1 MSELSNVYLYGEVG
15 IDVDASFIRAA
26 IDESPDGI
34 DLRINSGGGEVFEGQ
49 AIYSLL
55 NQYKGKTGNP
65 GRVFIDSLAASIAAV
80 IAMAGDEIIM
90 AENALLMIHNPW
102 TWGGGTSKE
111 LWETANVLDKV
122 RDTLVPVYDR
132 KTSLGRD
139 KIGAMMDAETWFDAA
154 EAIELGFADT
164 ITNPSAVIAASI
176 NSFSYRHAPL
186 AIRTSQTSEPQDDEK
201 QLAPHRR
208 NRAAIHLRRLKSNR

>member
-55 NQYKGKTGNP
+55 NQYKVKTGNP
-65 GRVFIDSLAASIAAV
+65 VRVFIDSLAASIASV

-111 LWETANVLDKV
+111 LRETANVLDKV
-122 RDTLVPVYDR
+122 RDTLITVYETR
-132 KTSLGRD
+132 TGLSRD
-139 KIGAMMDAETWFDAA
+139 TIGALMDEETWFNAK
-154 EAIELGFADT
+154 EAVEMGFADT
-164 ITNPSAVIAASI
+164 IISPSQVAAASI
-176 NSFSYRHAPL
+176 KAFSYNHAPDELL
-186 AIRTSQTSEPQDDEK
+186 AAQQPVGQEQRK
-201 QLAPHRR
+201 KLAPHRR
-208 NRAAIHLRRLKSNR
+208 NRAAVHLRRLNSR

>member
-55 NQYKGKTGNP
+55 NQYKVKTGNP
-65 GRVFIDSLAASIAAV
+65 VRVFIDSLAASIASV

-111 LWETANVLDKV
+111 LRETANVLDKV
-122 RDTLVPVYDR
+122 RDTLITVYETR
-132 KTSLGRD
+132 TGLSRD
-139 KIGAMMDAETWFDAA
+139 TIGALMDEETWFNAK
-154 EAIELGFADT
+154 EAVEMGFADT
-164 ITNPSAVIAASI
+164 IISPSQVAAASI
-176 NSFSYRHAPL
+176 KAFSYNHAPDELL
-186 AIRTSQTSEPQDDEK
+186 AAQQPGGQEQRK
-201 QLAPHRR
+201 KLAPHRR
-208 NRAAIHLRRLKSNR
+208 NRAAVHLRRLNSR

>member
-55 NQYKGKTGNP
+55 NQYKVKTGNP
-65 GRVFIDSLAASIAAV
+65 VRVFIDSLAASIASV

-111 LWETANVLDKV
+111 LRETANVLDKV
-122 RDTLVPVYDR
+122 RDTLITVYETR
-132 KTSLGRD
+132 TGLSRD
-139 KIGAMMDAETWFDAA
+139 TIGALMDEETWFNAK
-154 EAIELGFADT
+154 EAVEMGFAIPSSARHKWLRQALKRLAT
-164 ITNPSAVIAASI
+164 ITHLTNCLQHNSPSAR
-176 NSFSYRHAPL
+176 NS
-186 AIRTSQTSEPQDDEK
+186 E
-201 QLAPHRR
+201 R
-208 NRAAIHLRRLKSNR
+208 NWHHTDATGQRYTCDA

>member
-55 NQYKGKTGNP
+55 NQYKVKTGNP
-65 GRVFIDSLAASIAAV
+65 VRVFVDSLAASIASV

-102 TWGGGTSKE
+102 TWGGGTAKE
-111 LWETANVLDKV
+111 LRETANVLDKV
-122 RDTLVPVYDR
+122 RDTLVTVYETR
-132 KTSLGRD
+132 TGLSRD
-139 KIGAMMDAETWFDAA
+139 TIGALMDEETWFNAK
-154 EAIELGFADT
+154 EAVEMGFADT
-164 ITNPSAVIAASI
+164 IISPSQVAAASI
-176 NSFSYRHAPL
+176 KAFSYNHAP
-186 AIRTSQTSEPQDDEK
+186 DELVAAQQPVGQEQQK
-201 QLAPHRR
+201 KLAPHRR
-208 NRAAIHLRRLKSNR
+208 NRAAVHLRRLKSR